1 MLVEEITMTEK
12 KPSKNINFLLV
23 GVGGQGTILASDIL
37 AELGVRLG
45 YEAKKAEIHGMSQRG
60 GSVTSYVRWGEQV
73 FSPIIGKG
81 EVDFLVAFEKLE
93 ALRYL
98 DHLRPNGI
106 VLVNDQAIE
115 PITVKAGDVKYP
127 DDASIRGILAGSA
140 AQAYW
145 VNGLA
150 IAEKVGNSRTA
161 NLAILGALSALLDT
175 PLDEWLEVVSAHVPP
190 KAVEVNR
197 QAFMLGRETG
207 GVSAGAARFLA
218 PAPGCVP

>member
-1 MLVEEITMTEK
+1 MADK
-12 KPSKNINFLLV
+12 KSIRLRVFFA
-23 GVGGQGTILASDIL
+23 GVGGQGSLTASRL
-37 AELGVRLG
+37 LGEIAMEAG
-45 YEAKKAEIHGMSQRG
+45 YDTLVGEIHGMSQRG

-145 VNGLA
+145 VNGHA

>member
-23 GVGGQGTILASDIL
+23 GVGGQGTLLASDIL

-45 YEAKKAEIHGMSQRG
+45 YDAKKAEVHGMSQRG
-60 GSVTSYVRWGEQV
+60 GSVTSYVRWGDQV

-81 EVDFLVAFEKLE
+81 EVDILVAFEKLE

-98 DHLRPNGI
+98 DQLRPGGI
-106 VLVNDQAIE
+106 ALVNDQAIE
-115 PITVKAGDVKYP
+115 PITVNAGDVKYP
-127 DDASIRGILAGSA
+127 DDASVCSTLAKA
-140 AQAYW
+140 AGQVHW
-145 VNGLA
+145 VNGLE
-150 IAEKVGNSRTA
+150 IAESVGNPKTA
-161 NLAILGALSALLDT
+161 NVAILGALSAFLDT

-197 QAFMLGRETG
+197 QAFMLGRE
-207 GVSAGAARFLA
+207 AAKATPR
-218 PAPGCVP
+218 